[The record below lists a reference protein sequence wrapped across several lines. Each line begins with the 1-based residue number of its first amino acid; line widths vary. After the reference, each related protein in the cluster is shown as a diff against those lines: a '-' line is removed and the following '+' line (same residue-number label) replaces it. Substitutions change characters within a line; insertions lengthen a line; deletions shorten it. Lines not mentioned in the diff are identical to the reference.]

1 MDLNVVL
8 CWCTGSELV
17 SAHVGIVVGMR
28 MRKRPNKIQL
38 ATNQTG
44 PGLLGPVQPALLPYT
59 PSYSAF
65 TTGLTRSK
73 KLSILE
79 IRIISGLEQR
89 TQVFN
94 DLITVFLVFYRDLP

>member
-1 MDLNVVL
+1 M
-8 CWCTGSELV
+8 CWCRASELV
-17 SAHVGIVVGMR
+17 SAHVGMVVGMR

-38 ATNQTG
+38 ATTQTG

-73 KLSILE
+73 KLSMLE
-79 IRIISGLEQR
+79 IRIILGLEQR

-94 DLITVFLVFYRDLP
+94 NLMTVILVFVLS